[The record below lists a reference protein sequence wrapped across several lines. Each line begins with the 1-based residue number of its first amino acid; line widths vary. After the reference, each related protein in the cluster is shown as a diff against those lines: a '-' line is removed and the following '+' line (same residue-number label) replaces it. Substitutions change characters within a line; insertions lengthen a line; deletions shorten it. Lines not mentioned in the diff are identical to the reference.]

1 MIFLPCSTYDR
12 ETTVVYN
19 LCDLPFSFSYIY
31 CSFFYLDG
39 FSRYLFKFRG
49 SSVAELELL
58 YINFL
63 LTEREG
69 RMEEYWPDGVVIRGN
84 TEGFVVVVVVVVCF
98 FPIAFTRYNCSP
110 SRLNSQSDEQ
120 DESGSISVVDEILP
134 ECSLAFTFGIG
145 KEVGSKGML
154 FR

>member
-1 MIFLPCSTYDR
+1 MIVKLQLCTTFVTCLFPFRTFIVHSFIWTVFQSIFLS
-12 ETTVVYN
+12 
-19 LCDLPFSFSYIY
+19 S
-31 CSFFYLDG
+31 
-39 FSRYLFKFRG
+39 RG

-145 KEVGSKGML
+145 KEVRSKGML

>member
-1 MIFLPCSTYDR
+1 MIVKLQLCTTFVTCLFPFRTFIVQSFIRTVFQSIFLS
-12 ETTVVYN
+12 
-19 LCDLPFSFSYIY
+19 S
-31 CSFFYLDG
+31 
-39 FSRYLFKFRG
+39 RG

-63 LTEREG
+63 LTECEG

-110 SRLNSQSDEQ
+110 SRLNSQPDEQ

-145 KEVGSKGML
+145 KEVRSKGML

>member
-1 MIFLPCSTYDR
+1 M
-12 ETTVVYN
+12 
-19 LCDLPFSFSYIY
+19 
-31 CSFFYLDG
+31 
-39 FSRYLFKFRG
+39 
-49 SSVAELELL
+49 
-58 YINFL
+58 
-63 LTEREG
+63 
-69 RMEEYWPDGVVIRGN
+69 VIRGN
-84 TEGFVVVVVVVVCF
+84 TEGFVVVVVVCF